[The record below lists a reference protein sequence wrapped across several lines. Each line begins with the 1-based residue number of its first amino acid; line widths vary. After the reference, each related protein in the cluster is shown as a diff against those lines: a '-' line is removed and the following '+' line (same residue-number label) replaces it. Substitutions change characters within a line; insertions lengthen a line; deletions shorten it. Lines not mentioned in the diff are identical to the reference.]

1 MMHLIKNRSRGA
13 CSVAMIVLAAALLS
27 GCAKDKPAPQPQAAP
42 PPPPK
47 PVSLTQIKAELLDTK
62 AQMMATT
69 DSLNKLHKSSQA
81 DAQANYDAYTGEYL
95 KLKSKADGVSK
106 RAEEIKSRAS
116 AYFAMWNQQAE
127 VENPELK
134 RQAMQQRANA
144 ERTYNE
150 VVNELE
156 LTRMSFKPYMS
167 NLTDVGNY
175 LRGRLT
181 PATLG
186 STTDLVTKANAQS
199 KEVAMHV
206 DAITRAIDSITTGTG
221 EGAGG
226 IPAAVPAQPAPTPA
240 APPAAK

>member
-1 MMHLIKNRSRGA
+1 MMHLIKNPSRGHLA
-13 CSVAMIVLAAALLS
+13 AAMIVMAGALLA
-27 GCAKDKPAPQPQAAP
+27 GCAKDKPAAKPQAAP

-47 PVSLTQIKAELLDTK
+47 PVSLTQIKAELQDAK
-62 AQMMATT
+62 AQMQTTT

-95 KLKSKADGVSK
+95 KLKSKADAVSK
-106 RAEEIKSRAS
+106 RSEEIKSRAS
-116 AYFAMWNQQAE
+116 AYFAMWNKQAE

-134 RQAMQQRANA
+134 RQAMQQRAGA

-150 VVNELE
+150 IVNELE

-181 PATLG
+181 PATIG

-199 KEVAMHV
+199 TEVATHV
-206 DAITRAIDSITTGTG
+206 DAITKAIDSITAGTG
-221 EGAGG
+221 EGAAG
-226 IPAAVPAQPAPTPA
+226 IPAAAAPIPAPTPA